1 MTLDLTTT
9 VSIDEENSVARV
21 ALAGALHTDTA
32 PGFERRLDEVLARGC
47 ELTVLDMKDLD
58 YISSAGLRVIF
69 RGAKQCSAAGR
80 RLAAANRKPHIDK
93 VFEILKAL
101 PDMTVFADDR
111 ELDDYLSSMQARI
124 RDGD

>member
-1 MTLDLTTT
+1 MDLTTT
-9 VSIDEENSVARV
+9 VSVDAERSVARV

-32 PGFERRLDEVLARGC
+32 PGFEQRLDKVLAEGHQ
-47 ELTVLDMKDLD
+47 LTVLDMKDLD

-69 RGAKQCSAAGR
+69 KGAKQCGAEGR

-101 PDMTVFADDR
+101 PDMAVFADDQ
-111 ELDDYLSSMQARI
+111 ELDEYLDAMQKQVRE
-124 RDGD
+124 G